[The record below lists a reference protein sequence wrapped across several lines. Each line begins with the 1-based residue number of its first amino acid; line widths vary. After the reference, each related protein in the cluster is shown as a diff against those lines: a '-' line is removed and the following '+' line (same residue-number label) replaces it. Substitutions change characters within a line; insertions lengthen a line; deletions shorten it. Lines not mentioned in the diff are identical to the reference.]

1 MEAYQLQYFLA
12 IAKEGSFTKASEALY
27 VSQPSLS
34 AGIKKLEQELGVFL
48 LERRWRGIV
57 LTAAGELFL
66 KKAEVILLEHHAAI
80 NALRNFQERP
90 VLHIGLLCTLQIH
103 VIIKIVQS
111 FRELYPEVTVRV
123 SDTHFDELDK
133 WLLRG
138 DVDIAVTNVTDV
150 ANLDSTHVLFQQ
162 RLLLA
167 VPNSHLFSQKRA
179 VELSELENEPFIERI
194 KCEVI
199 NKKNPPI
206 FEAAGVK
213 PYTVYQADREEWVI
227 ALVQSGIGLTI
238 MPEWENLDGIT
249 YVPLKDMQPVRKI
262 GLQWNKKQ
270 NFKLTN
276 LFRSFVA
283 EGIWFDKG
291 ILGHARHG

>member
-48 LERRWRGIV
+48 LERRWRGIR
-57 LTAAGELFL
+57 LTPAGQLFL

-90 VLHIGLLCTLQIH
+90 VLHLGLLCTLQIQ
-103 VIIKIVQS
+103 VVIKIVQS

-123 SDTHFDELDK
+123 SDTHFDELNK
-133 WLLRG
+133 WLSQG
-138 DVDIAVTNVTDV
+138 DIDIAVTNVTEKAD
-150 ANLDSTHVLFQQ
+150 AETTHVLFQQ

-167 VPNSHLFSQKRA
+167 VPNSHLLSQKRE
-179 VELSELENEPFIERI
+179 VRLSELENEPFIERI
-194 KCEVI
+194 KCEII
-199 NKKNPPI
+199 NKRTPPI
-206 FEAAGVK
+206 FEAAGVN
-213 PYTVYQADREEWVI
+213 PYIVYQADHEEWVI
-227 ALVQSGIGLTI
+227 TLVQSGIGLTI
-238 MPEWENLDGIT
+238 MPEWDNLDGIT
-249 YVPLKDMQPVRKI
+249 YVPLTDMQLTRKI
-262 GLQWNKKQ
+262 GLQWNRKQ
-270 NFKLTN
+270 NFELTN

-283 EGIWFDKG
+283 EGIWFDKR
-291 ILGHARHG
+291 L